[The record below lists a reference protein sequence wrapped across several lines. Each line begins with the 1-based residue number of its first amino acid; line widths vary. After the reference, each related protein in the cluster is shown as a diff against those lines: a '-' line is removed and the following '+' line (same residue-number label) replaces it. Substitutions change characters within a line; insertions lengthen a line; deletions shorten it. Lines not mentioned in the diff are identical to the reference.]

1 MVHKE
6 HKLEL
11 NYEWQTPLERVSPP
25 NVYNVGSYI
34 RFQIHISVIQWTVER
49 NFKRHWQTSV
59 LFGEIKSENLVNGLI
74 RLTMERT
81 MLYTISWYIS
91 CASQGFDLR
100 VPFREERER
109 ETRKCLRKRTN
120 LIPLL
125 PVYFARSFS
134 RVKDF
139 YSIFFPRNLS
149 EKVGIDRVCNFTL
162 FALASLYEFTWTCT
176 YKQLSKLLE
185 CLSLINALPT
195 VYFLDFEIVTLSGS
209 FR

>member
-59 LFGEIKSENLVNGLI
+59 CYSVEIKSENLVNGLI

-81 MLYTISWYIS
+81 MLYH
-91 CASQGFDLR
+91 L
-100 VPFREERER
+100 V
-109 ETRKCLRKRTN
+109 
-120 LIPLL
+120 
-125 PVYFARSFS
+125 
-134 RVKDF
+134 
-139 YSIFFPRNLS
+139 
-149 EKVGIDRVCNFTL
+149 
-162 FALASLYEFTWTCT
+162 
-176 YKQLSKLLE
+176 
-185 CLSLINALPT
+185 
-195 VYFLDFEIVTLSGS
+195 VYFLRESRVRFKGSISRGEREKVLTEEDKFNSSLACVLCPIVFES
-209 FR
+209 

>member
-81 MLYTISWYIS
+81 MLYHLVVYFLRESRVRFKGSISR
-91 CASQGFDLR
+91 G
-100 VPFREERER
+100 ERER
-109 ETRKCLRKRTN
+109 
-120 LIPLL
+120 
-125 PVYFARSFS
+125 
-134 RVKDF
+134 D
-139 YSIFFPRNLS
+139 
-149 EKVGIDRVCNFTL
+149 EKVLTEEDKFNSS
-162 FALASLYEFTWTCT
+162 LACVLCP
-176 YKQLSKLLE
+176 
-185 CLSLINALPT
+185 I
-195 VYFLDFEIVTLSGS
+195 VFES
-209 FR
+209 